1 MSYDGLCL
9 TTEYMSYD
17 CLLLPSYAVIY
28 FCTWGPP
35 PPAACTVSVLVPV
48 HLLSVLSCASS
59 GRGEKIKDT
68 PSSVVILAN
77 NWRLCMSRRYPINIE
92 FSRI

>member
-1 MSYDGLCL
+1 
-9 TTEYMSYD
+9 MSYD
-17 CLLLPSYAVIY
+17 CILLPSYAAIY

-35 PPAACTVSVLVPV
+35 PLAACTVSVSVPV
-48 HLLSVLSCASS
+48 HLLSVYHVRPLD
-59 GRGEKIKDT
+59 GERKIKDT

-92 FSRI
+92 FSRIGKLYLDIETHA